1 MKPKQILAMVLGI
14 VVSLPAVVA
23 AHEGEDHM
31 KHKKVMGTVVSVD
44 AEKGHL
50 GVKTKDGKST
60 TISLGA
66 KTKYF
71 KGDKPA
77 ALGDVTVGARVVVT
91 AMDDEGAMKAMEVHV
106 AEPRQKTAQPK

>member
-50 GVKTKDGKST
+50 DVKTKDGKST
-60 TISLGA
+60 TISLDA
-66 KTKYF
+66 KTKYY
-71 KGDKPA
+71 KGDKSA
-77 ALGDVTVGARVVVT
+77 AIGDVAVGAHVVVT
-91 AMDDEGAMKAMEVHV
+91 TMDHSGMKMAMEVRL
-106 AEPRQKTAQPK
+106 AAPKPKTAPAK